1 MWVRFPLPA
10 PAGARAQAQRAD
22 SPARYTGCNPVDEGS
37 TPSRL
42 SNRRATAGRHR
53 EAPRQRGA
61 QASEKQAANAAR
73 TSERETHGQCDVH
86 KRARSTAANA
96 TCTSE
101 RKAYGQCD
109 MRERGQREGTRASEP
124 LANASADKDEW
135 TRYAGQLDH
144 DGLVTLDSLIRS
156 LHCVR
161 FAGNPLRGAGRLGT
175 TSA

>member
-53 EAPRQRGA
+53 EAPRRHGT

-73 TSERETHGQCDVH
+73 TSEREAHGQCDVH

-96 TCTSE
+96 TCASGGTQTSE
-101 RKAYGQCD
+101 PR
-109 MRERGQREGTRASEP
+109 
-124 LANASADKDEW
+124 ANASADKDEW
-135 TRYAGQLDH
+135 TRYAGQLDY